1 MGDEL
6 PVTHHTSRVT
16 AIDCNRRLD
25 FSREWRFYIMIRGKE
40 EWMIGVMGAIFLLLV
55 LSCGSFA
62 AEEGDIING
71 APYLR
76 VGAGAR
82 ALAMGGAS
90 AAVAGDA
97 TATVWNVAGL
107 SRVKATSVASMYSAR
122 DLLDRKNNFLAL
134 AQTVQNVGTF
144 GVAWINSG
152 VTGIERYSDTD
163 VAQGTFDSSDNAF
176 LLSYGAIFQ
185 PVRLGGGVKILSQR
199 IDPDKDGNMG
209 FGGLDIGILAD
220 PVEAVTV
227 GLTIQNIFGKIADA
241 SVPVQLKLGTAL
253 RLLPEDNLLLAVDLD
268 KAFVDL
274 EDGTAILHMGA
285 EYWAAKLIGFRL
297 GVTSE
302 KEFSA
307 GIGINITG
315 SDISLD
321 YAYSIKRDGL
331 EPDTHYV
338 SICAS
343 F

>member
-1 MGDEL
+1 
-6 PVTHHTSRVT
+6 
-16 AIDCNRRLD
+16 
-25 FSREWRFYIMIRGKE
+25 MIRGKE
-40 EWMIGVMGAIFLLLV
+40 GWLFGVMGAIVLMMV
-55 LSCGSFA
+55 LSCGCFA
-62 AEEGDIING
+62 AEEDTING

-76 VGAGAR
+76 QGAGAR

-90 AAVAGDA
+90 AAVANDA

-107 SRVKATSVASMYSAR
+107 SRVKSTSIASMYNAK
-122 DLLDRKNNFLAL
+122 DQLDRRHNFLAL
-134 AQTVQNVGTF
+134 AQTIQNVGTF
-144 GVAWINSG
+144 GLAWINAG
-152 VTGIERYSDTD
+152 VSGIERYSSAD
-163 VAQGTFDSSDNAF
+163 VHEGTFDSSDNAF

-185 PVRLGGGVKILSQR
+185 PVRLGGGIKILSQK
-199 IDPDKDGNMG
+199 IDPQLDETSMG

-220 PVEAVTV
+220 PIDRATV
-227 GLTIQNIFGKIADA
+227 GLTIQNVFGKIGDA
-241 SVPVQLKLGTAL
+241 SVPIQLRMGTAL
-253 RLLPEDNLLLAVDLD
+253 RLLPEENLVLAVDLD

-274 EDGTAILHMGA
+274 EGQTAVLRMGA

-307 GIGINITG
+307 GLGVSI

-321 YAYSIKRDGL
+321 YAYSIRRDGL
-331 EPDTHYV
+331 EPDVHYV

>member
-1 MGDEL
+1 
-6 PVTHHTSRVT
+6 
-16 AIDCNRRLD
+16 
-25 FSREWRFYIMIRGKE
+25 MIRGKQG
-40 EWMIGVMGAIFLLLV
+40 WTIGVMGAILLLLV

-62 AEEGDIING
+62 AEDDIING

-76 VGAGAR
+76 EGAGAR
-82 ALAMGGAS
+82 SLAMGGAS
-90 AAVAGDA
+90 TAVAEDA

-122 DLLDRKNNFLAL
+122 DQLDRRHNFLAL

-144 GVAWINSG
+144 GLAWINAG
-152 VTGIERYSDTD
+152 VTDIERYS
-163 VAQGTFDSSDNAF
+163 AQDKPEGTFDSSENAF

-185 PVRLGGGVKILSQR
+185 PVRLGGGVKILSQKV
-199 IDPDKDGNMG
+199 DPDLDETSMG
-209 FGGLDIGILAD
+209 FGGLDIGVLAD

-227 GLTIQNIFGKIADA
+227 GLTIQNIFGKIAEA
-241 SVPVQLKLGTAL
+241 SVPVQLRMGAAL
-253 RLLPEDNLLLAVDLD
+253 KLLPDNNLLLAVDLD

-274 EDGTAILHMGA
+274 KGETAVLRMGA
-285 EYWAAKLIGFRL
+285 EYWAAELISFRL

-307 GIGINITG
+307 GLGVSM
-315 SDISLD
+315 SDISVD

>member
-1 MGDEL
+1 
-6 PVTHHTSRVT
+6 
-16 AIDCNRRLD
+16 
-25 FSREWRFYIMIRGKE
+25 MIRGKE
-40 EWMIGVMGAIFLLLV
+40 KWMFGVMGAILLMLV

-62 AEEGDIING
+62 AEDDSIING

-76 VGAGAR
+76 EGAGAR
-82 ALAMGGAS
+82 SLAMGGAS
-90 AAVAGDA
+90 TAVAGDA

-122 DLLDRKNNFLAL
+122 DQLDRKHNFLAL

-144 GVAWINSG
+144 GLAWINAG
-152 VTGIERYSDTD
+152 VSGIERWSSDNKPEG
-163 VAQGTFDSSDNAF
+163 VFDSSDNAF

-185 PVRLGGGVKILSQR
+185 PVRLGGGIKILSQKV
-199 IDPDKDGNMG
+199 DPDSDETSMG
-209 FGGLDIGILAD
+209 FGGLDIGVLAD

-241 SVPVQLKLGTAL
+241 SVPVQLRMGTAL
-253 RLLPEDNLLLAVDLD
+253 KLLPDKNLLLAVDLD

-274 EDGTAILHMGA
+274 KGDTAVLHMGV
-285 EYWAAKLIGFRL
+285 EYWAAELISFRL

-307 GIGINITG
+307 GLGIRV
-315 SDISLD
+315 SDIAID
-321 YAYSIKRDGL
+321 YAYSIRRDGL
-331 EPDTHYV
+331 EPDAHYV